1 MEESWTKVFHWA
13 LTERDIRIVSL
24 KRIKTNQK
32 RFFLPFIILTKVLT
46 KVPPLQCIDSI
57 ITPFLRLLTAYY
69 AVKAPQ
75 NWCSIVVASPFFI
88 PHLRKKK
95 NPIRTGRNHA
105 TSRRSTSQHP
115 LNPKS
120 NCQLKKKHRL
130 LFSTRASRRPHTHT
144 HAHTLL
150 AHTLTR
156 VCEFNALNLF
166 HLKIYFA
173 FVLLSPSH
181 LTPNS
186 SSFLLFRCFFFLPSS
201 RKVINTRGRPLN
213 PSLSLSHQHPK
224 TSTNL
229 PRPSSSSLKGWWE
242 CIGFVVGS
250 CVCDDEEAE
259 EPIQVARKQVF
270 FCKCVGSVGAS
281 AFLSLS

>member
-1 MEESWTKVFHWA
+1 MLHCC
-13 LTERDIRIVSL
+13 RI
-24 KRIKTNQK
+24 
-32 RFFLPFIILTKVLT
+32 
-46 KVPPLQCIDSI
+46 
-57 ITPFLRLLTAYY
+57 
-69 AVKAPQ
+69 
-75 NWCSIVVASPFFI
+75 PFFH
-88 PHLRKKK
+88 PPPPQKKK

-166 HLKIYFA
+166 HLKIYLA

-186 SSFLLFRCFFFLPSS
+186 SSFLHFRCFFFLPSS

-213 PSLSLSHQHPK
+213 PSLSLAPASQNVNKLAPTVIIVIEGVVRVYWFCCRKLCVRRRRSRRAHPSSPK
-224 TSTNL
+224 TSFFL
-229 PRPSSSSLKGWWE
+229 
-242 CIGFVVGS
+242 
-250 CVCDDEEAE
+250 
-259 EPIQVARKQVF
+259 QVRR
-270 FCKCVGSVGAS
+270 
-281 AFLSLS
+281 